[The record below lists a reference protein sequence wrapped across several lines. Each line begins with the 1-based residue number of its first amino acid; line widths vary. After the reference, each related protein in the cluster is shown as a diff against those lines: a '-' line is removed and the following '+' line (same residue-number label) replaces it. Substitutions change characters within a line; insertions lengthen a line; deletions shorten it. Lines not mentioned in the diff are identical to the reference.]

1 MPDPANPGFLPPVV
15 PLFRYRTEC
24 ILESMAT
31 LQGMSG
37 VDLRALVAE
46 AADRLPLWVGK
57 IYQFDAKTLG
67 IRLNGEDRAKY
78 LLLVETGRRIHFTA
92 EFPKPPKNPPSFAML
107 LRKHLEGG
115 KVLDIRQLGI
125 ERTMSIDIGKRDTTY
140 HLIFELFDEGN
151 AILCDEEY
159 TIIKPLWHH
168 RFKNRDVVPGAI
180 YAFEGTDCSTL
191 SPEEFREMLAGS
203 DRDIV
208 RTLAVGCMLGGAY
221 AEEVCLAAGVEK
233 SAAAAE
239 VDAEA
244 VRDAFDCLMA
254 DVGRRR
260 DPVITQSG
268 CWPVVLAGEEVRE
281 RFETFSEALDA
292 FYPKVAGEKE
302 EAAAEKPRLS
312 REEVI
317 RQRQAEAIKGFEKK
331 IRRYERVVE
340 VLYENYTAVTG
351 VITTLDAASRDRS
364 WQEIEQILK
373 SNSDNAAAK
382 MIRAV
387 HPAEAAVELDLAGER
402 VKVYVHE
409 TIEQNIGRYYD
420 QIKKFKKKK
429 AGALAAMERAITV
442 KPRRKQHLVF
452 QKKRWYHRFRWFTT
466 QDGVLVI
473 GGRDASQNEEL
484 VKKYMEGGDLF
495 IHADVH
501 GGSVVIV
508 KGATEHL
515 DEAAQFAAS
524 YSNAWKAGHFSADV
538 YAARPDQVSKT
549 AESGEY
555 VARGAFIVR
564 GERQYFR
571 NVPVGVAIGLQVAP
585 EVAVIGGPPGAVTGR
600 AKVWVTLQ
608 PGQYEPNDI
617 AKKVIRALREKLPED
632 EWKGLKGALN
642 TEAVA
647 AFVPPGGSD
656 IVEP

>member
-1 MPDPANPGFLPPVV
+1 
-15 PLFRYRTEC
+15 
-24 ILESMAT
+24 
-31 LQGMSG
+31 MSG

-67 IRLNGEDRAKY
+67 IRLNGEDKAKY
-78 LLLVETGRRIHFTA
+78 LLLAETGRRIHFTA
-92 EFPKPPKNPPSFAML
+92 EFPKPPKHPPGFAML

-115 KVLDIRQLGI
+115 RVLSIRQLGI
-125 ERTMSIDIGKRDTTY
+125 ERTISIDIGKRDTTY
-140 HLIFELFDEGN
+140 HLIFEVFDEGN
-151 AILCDEEY
+151 AILCDEGY

-168 RFKNRDVVPGAI
+168 RFRDRDVVPGAV
-180 YAFEGTDCSTL
+180 YAFEGTDCL
-191 SPEEFREMLAGS
+191 ALPPGEFQEMLAQS

-221 AEEVCLAAGVEK
+221 AEEICLMAGVDK
-233 SAAAAE
+233 NAAAAD
-239 VDAEA
+239 VDAGV
-244 VRDAFDCLMA
+244 VRDAYSRLLA
-254 DVGRRR
+254 DVEQRR
-260 DPVITQSG
+260 DPVITRSG
-268 CWPVVLAGEEVRE
+268 CWPVVLAGEDVRE

-292 FYPKVAGEKE
+292 FYPRIAD
-302 EAAAEKPRLS
+302 AAEKTAAKKPRLS

-317 RQRQAEAIKGFEKK
+317 RQRQTDAIRGFEKK
-331 IRRYERVVE
+331 IKRYERVVE

-351 VITTLDAASRDRS
+351 IITALDAASRNQS
-364 WQEIEQILK
+364 WQEIEEVLRA
-373 SNSDNAAAK
+373 NRDNAAAK
-382 MIRAV
+382 MIHAV

-402 VKVYVHE
+402 VKIYVHE

-429 AGALAAMERAITV
+429 TGALAAMERMIPA
-442 KPRRKQHLVF
+442 KARRRERLIP
-452 QKKRWYHRFRWFTT
+452 QKKRWYHRFRWFITS
-466 QDGVLVI
+466 DGVLVI

-484 VKKYMEGGDLF
+484 VKRYMEGGDLF

-508 KGATEHL
+508 KGATERLH
-515 DEAAQFAAS
+515 EAAQFAAS

-555 VARGAFIVR
+555 VARGSFVVR

-585 EVAVIGGPPGAVTGR
+585 EVAVIGGPPDAVAGR

-617 AKKVIRALREKLPED
+617 ARKVIRVLRDKLPED
-632 EWKGLKGALN
+632 EGKGFKGILN

>member
-1 MPDPANPGFLPPVV
+1 
-15 PLFRYRTEC
+15 
-24 ILESMAT
+24 MAT

-67 IRLNGEDRAKY
+67 IRLNGEDKAKY
-78 LLLVETGRRIHFTA
+78 QFLIETGRRAHFVA
-92 EFPKPPKNPPSFAML
+92 EFPTPPKNPPSFAML

-115 KVLDIRQLGI
+115 KVLGIRQLGI
-125 ERTMSIDIGKRDTTY
+125 ERTFSIDIGKRETTY
-140 HLIFELFDEGN
+140 HLILELFDEGN
-151 AILCDEEY
+151 AVLCDEGY

-168 RFKNRDVVPGAI
+168 RFKNREVIPGAV
-180 YAFEGTDCSTL
+180 YAFESSDCLALPKDAFSA
-191 SPEEFREMLAGS
+191 MLAGS

-221 AEEVCLAAGVEK
+221 AEEVCRRAGVEK
-233 SAAAAE
+233 SAPAAE
-239 VDAEA
+239 VDPEP
-244 VRDAFDCLMA
+244 VREAFDRLMA
-254 DVGRRR
+254 DVSRRAE
-260 DPVITQSG
+260 PVITGSG

-281 RFETFSEALDA
+281 RFATFSEALDA
-292 FYPKVAGEKE
+292 FYPKVTGEKE
-302 EAAAEKPRLS
+302 EEAATGKPRLS
-312 REEVI
+312 QEEVI
-317 RQRQAEAIKGFEKK
+317 RRRQAEAIKGFEKK
-331 IRRYERVVE
+331 IERNERLVE
-340 VLYENYTAVTG
+340 VLYENYAPVTG
-351 VITTLDAASRDRS
+351 IITTLDEASKTRS
-364 WQEIEQILK
+364 WQEIERILK
-373 SNSDNAAAK
+373 SSGDNPAAK
-382 MIRAV
+382 MVRAV
-387 HPAEAAVELDLAGER
+387 HPAEAAVELDLSGER

-429 AGALAAMERAITV
+429 TGALAAMEKQIAA
-442 KPRRKQHLVF
+442 KPRQKQNLAL

-466 QDGVLVI
+466 SDGVLVI

-495 IHADVH
+495 VHADVH

-508 KGATEHL
+508 KGATEHM
-515 DEAAQFAAS
+515 DEAVRFAAS
-524 YSNAWKAGHFSADV
+524 YSNAWKAGHFTADV

-571 NVPVGVAIGLQVAP
+571 NVALGVAIGLQIAP
-585 EVAVIGGPPGAVTGR
+585 SVAVIGGPPEAVRERTK
-600 AKVWVTLQ
+600 AWVELR

-617 AKKVIRALREKLPED
+617 AKKVVRTLREKLPD
-632 EWKGLKGALN
+632 EEQKAFKNALN

>member
-1 MPDPANPGFLPPVV
+1 
-15 PLFRYRTEC
+15 
-24 ILESMAT
+24 MAT

-37 VDLRALVAE
+37 VDLRALVSE

-78 LLLVETGRRIHFTA
+78 LFLVETGRRAHFTA
-92 EFPKPPKNPPSFAML
+92 GFPKPPKHPPGFAML
-107 LRKHLEGG
+107 LRKHLDGG
-115 KVLDIRQLGI
+115 RVLGIRQLGI

-151 AILCDEEY
+151 AILCDEDY

-168 RFKNRDVVPGAI
+168 RFRDRDVVPGAV
-180 YAFEGTDCSTL
+180 YAFLGTDCL
-191 SPEEFREMLAGS
+191 ALPPEEFFGMLAGS

-221 AEEVCLAAGVEK
+221 AEEVCRMAGVEK
-233 SAAAAE
+233 SATAAD
-239 VDAEA
+239 VDSGAI
-244 VRDAFDCLMA
+244 RDAFGRLMA
-254 DVGRRR
+254 DVELRHS
-260 DPVITQSG
+260 PVITKSG
-268 CWPVVLAGEEVRE
+268 CWPVVLAGDEVRE

-292 FYPKVAGEKE
+292 FYPKVEGEA
-302 EAAAEKPRLS
+302 EAAARKPRLS
-312 REEVI
+312 REETI
-317 RQRQAEAIKGFEKK
+317 RQRQADAIRGFEKK
-331 IRRYERVVE
+331 IKRYERVVE
-340 VLYENYTAVTG
+340 VLYENYPAVAG
-351 VITTLDAASRDRS
+351 VIETLDAASRERS
-364 WQEIEQILK
+364 WQEIEEILK
-373 SNSDNAAAK
+373 TNRDNEAAK

-387 HPAEAAVELDLAGER
+387 HPAEAAVEVDLSGER
-402 VKVYVHE
+402 VKIFVHE

-429 AGALAAMERAITV
+429 TGALAAMERTITV
-442 KPRRKQHLVF
+442 KPRKKEQLVL
-452 QKKRWYHRFRWFTT
+452 QKKRWYHRFRWFMTS
-466 QDGVLVI
+466 DGVLVI

-484 VKKYMEGGDLF
+484 VRKYMEGGDLF

-515 DEAAQFAAS
+515 DEAAAFAAS

-549 AESGEY
+549 PESGEY
-555 VARGAFIVR
+555 VARGSFIVR

-571 NVPVGVAIGLQVAP
+571 NTPVGVAIGLQLTP
-585 EVAVIGGPPGAVTGR
+585 GVAVIGGPPSAIAGR
-600 AKVWVTLQ
+600 AKAWVTLE
-608 PGQYEPNDI
+608 PGQYEPNDT
-617 AKKVIRALREKLPED
+617 ARKVVRALREKLPED
-632 EWKGLKGALN
+632 EWKGLKGVLN

>member
-1 MPDPANPGFLPPVV
+1 
-15 PLFRYRTEC
+15 
-24 ILESMAT
+24 
-31 LQGMSG
+31 MSG

-67 IRLNGEDRAKY
+67 IRLNGEDKAKY
-78 LLLVETGRRIHFTA
+78 LLLAETGRRIHFTA
-92 EFPKPPKNPPSFAML
+92 EFPKPPKHPPGFAML

-115 KVLDIRQLGI
+115 RVLSIRQLGI
-125 ERTMSIDIGKRDTTY
+125 ERTISIDIGKRDTTY
-140 HLIFELFDEGN
+140 HLIFEVFDEGN
-151 AILCDEEY
+151 AILCDEDY

-168 RFKNRDVVPGAI
+168 RFRDRDVVPGAV
-180 YAFEGTDCSTL
+180 YAFEGTDCL
-191 SPEEFREMLAGS
+191 ALPPGEFQEMLAQS

-221 AEEVCLAAGVEK
+221 AEEICLMAGVDK
-233 SAAAAE
+233 NAAATD
-239 VDAEA
+239 VDAGV
-244 VRDAFDCLMA
+244 VRDAYSRLLA
-254 DVGRRR
+254 DVEQRR
-260 DPVITQSG
+260 DPVITRSG
-268 CWPVVLAGEEVRE
+268 CWPVVLAGEDVRE

-292 FYPKVAGEKE
+292 FYPRIAD
-302 EAAAEKPRLS
+302 AAEKTAAKKPRLS

-317 RQRQAEAIKGFEKK
+317 RQRQTDAIRGFEKK
-331 IRRYERVVE
+331 IKRYERVVE

-351 VITTLDAASRDRS
+351 IITALDAASRNQS
-364 WQEIEQILK
+364 WQEIEEVLRA
-373 SNSDNAAAK
+373 NRDNAAAK
-382 MIRAV
+382 MIHAV

-402 VKVYVHE
+402 VKIYVHE

-429 AGALAAMERAITV
+429 TGALAAMERMIPA
-442 KPRRKQHLVF
+442 KARRRERLIP
-452 QKKRWYHRFRWFTT
+452 QKKRWYHRFRWFITS
-466 QDGVLVI
+466 DGVLVI

-484 VKKYMEGGDLF
+484 VKRYMEGGDLF

-508 KGATEHL
+508 KGATERLH
-515 DEAAQFAAS
+515 EAAQFAAS

-555 VARGAFIVR
+555 VARGSFVVR

-585 EVAVIGGPPGAVTGR
+585 EVAVIGGPPDAVAGR

-617 AKKVIRALREKLPED
+617 ARKVIRVLRDKLPED
-632 EWKGLKGALN
+632 EGKGFKGILN

>member
-1 MPDPANPGFLPPVV
+1 
-15 PLFRYRTEC
+15 
-24 ILESMAT
+24 MAT

-67 IRLNGEDRAKY
+67 IRLNGEDRTKY
-78 LLLVETGRRIHFTA
+78 QLLVETGRRAHFTA
-92 EFPKPPKNPPSFAML
+92 EFPAPPKNPPSFAML

-115 KVLDIRQLGI
+115 KVLGIRQLGL
-125 ERTMSIDIGKRDTTY
+125 ERTVSIDVGKRDTTY

-151 AILCDEEY
+151 AVLCDEGY
-159 TIIKPLWHH
+159 VIIKPLWHH
-168 RFKNRDVVPGAI
+168 RFKNREVIPGVV
-180 YAFEGTDCSTL
+180 YAFDGGDCSAL
-191 SPEEFREMLAGS
+191 PPEEFQKMLAQS

-221 AEEVCLAAGVEK
+221 AEEVCRMADIEK
-233 SAAAAE
+233 SAPAAE
-239 VDAEA
+239 VDAAA
-244 VRDAFDCLMA
+244 VQGAFDRLMA

-260 DPVITQSG
+260 EPVITPSG
-268 CWPVVLAGEEVRE
+268 CWPVVLADEEVLQ

-292 FYPKVAGEKE
+292 FYPKTVGEKK

-312 REEVI
+312 QEEVI
-317 RQRQAEAIKGFEKK
+317 RRRQAEAIKGFEKK
-331 IRRYERVVE
+331 IQRYERIVE
-340 VLYENYTAVTG
+340 VLYENYAPVTG
-351 VITTLDAASRDRS
+351 IITTLDEASKDRS
-364 WQEIEQILK
+364 WQEIERVLK
-373 SNSDNAAAK
+373 SNGDNPAAK

-387 HPAEAAVELDLAGER
+387 HPAEAAVELDLGGER

-409 TIEQNIGRYYD
+409 TIEQNLGRYYD
-420 QIKKFKKKK
+420 LIKKFKKKK
-429 AGALAAMERAITV
+429 TGALSAMERVIPE
-442 KPRRKQHLVF
+442 KPRRKQHLVL
-452 QKKRWYHRFRWFTT
+452 QKKRWYHRFRWFATS
-466 QDGVLVI
+466 DGVLVI

-515 DEAAQFAAS
+515 DEAAEFAAS
-524 YSNAWKAGHFSADV
+524 YSNAWKAGHFTADV

-571 NVPVGVAIGLQVAP
+571 NVPLGVAIGLQTAP
-585 EVAVIGGPPGAVTGR
+585 EVAVIGGPPGAVTER
-600 AKVWVTLQ
+600 AKVWVRLQ
-608 PGQYEPNDI
+608 PGQYEPNDT
-617 AKKVIRALREKLPED
+617 AKKVVRALREKLSED
-632 EWKGLKGALN
+632 EWKGLKNALN

-647 AFVPPGGSD
+647 AFVPPGGSE

>member
-1 MPDPANPGFLPPVV
+1 
-15 PLFRYRTEC
+15 
-24 ILESMAT
+24 MAT

-37 VDLRALVAE
+37 VDLRALVSE

-67 IRLNGEDRAKY
+67 IRLNGEDRTKY

-92 EFPKPPKNPPSFAML
+92 EFPKPPKHPPGFAML
-107 LRKHLEGG
+107 LRKYLNGG
-115 KVLDIRQLGI
+115 KVLSIRQLGI

-151 AILCDEEY
+151 AILCDEDY

-168 RFKNRDVVPGAI
+168 RFRDRDVVPGAV
-180 YAFEGTDCSTL
+180 YAFEGTDCL
-191 SPEEFREMLAGS
+191 ALPPEEFREMLAGS

-221 AEEVCLAAGVEK
+221 AEEICLMAGVDK
-233 SAAAAE
+233 NAAAAE
-239 VDAEA
+239 VDAGA
-244 VRDAFDCLMA
+244 VREAYDRLLT
-254 DVGRRR
+254 DVEMRRH
-260 DPVITQSG
+260 PVITQSG
-268 CWPVVLAGEEVRE
+268 CWPVILAGEEVLQ

-292 FYPKVAGEKE
+292 FYPKAAGEKE
-302 EAAAEKPRLS
+302 EATAGKPHLS
-312 REEVI
+312 REETI
-317 RQRQAEAIKGFEKK
+317 RRRQAEAIRGFEKK
-331 IRRYERVVE
+331 IQRYERIVE
-340 VLYENYTAVTG
+340 ILYENYTAVAE
-351 VITTLDAASRDRS
+351 IIATLNEASKDRS
-364 WQEIEQILK
+364 WQEIERILK
-373 SNSDNAAAK
+373 TNNDNVAAK
-382 MIRAV
+382 MICAV

-429 AGALAAMERAITV
+429 TGALAAMERTIPV
-442 KPRRKQHLVF
+442 KPRRKEHLVL

-466 QDGVLVI
+466 SDGVLVI

-495 IHADVH
+495 LHADVH
-501 GGSVVIV
+501 GGSAVIV

-524 YSNAWKAGHFSADV
+524 YSNAWKAGHFAADV

-571 NVPVGVAIGLQVAP
+571 NVPLGVAIGLQVAP
-585 EVAVIGGPPGAVTGR
+585 EVAVIGGPPRAIAGR
-600 AKVWVTLQ
+600 AKAWVTLQ
-608 PGQYEPNDI
+608 PGKYEPNDI
-617 AKKVIRALREKLPED
+617 ARRVIRALREKLPED
-632 EWKGLKGALN
+632 AWKGLKNVLN

-656 IVEP
+656 IAEP

>member
-1 MPDPANPGFLPPVV
+1 M
-15 PLFRYRTEC
+15 YS
-24 ILESMAT
+24 ESMAT

-78 LLLVETGRRIHFTA
+78 LLLVETGRRAHFTA
-92 EFPKPPKNPPSFAML
+92 EFPVPPKNPPSFAML

-115 KVLDIRQLGI
+115 KVLGIRQLGL
-125 ERTMSIDIGKRDTTY
+125 ERTISLDIGKRDTTY

-151 AILCDEEY
+151 AVLCGEDY

-168 RFKNRDVVPGAI
+168 RFKTREVVPGAV
-180 YAFEGTDCSTL
+180 YAFEGSDCL
-191 SPEEFREMLAGS
+191 SQSSEAFRAMLVES

-244 VRDAFDCLMA
+244 VRGAFERLMA
-254 DVGRRR
+254 DVGGRRE
-260 DPVITQSG
+260 PVITASG

-281 RFETFSEALDA
+281 RFSTFSEALDA
-292 FYPKVAGEKE
+292 FYPKTASGKE

-312 REEVI
+312 QAEVI
-317 RQRQAEAIKGFEKK
+317 RRRQAEAIKGFEKK
-331 IRRYERVVE
+331 IERNQRIVE
-340 VLYENYTAVTG
+340 VIYENYTAVAG
-351 VITTLDAASRDRS
+351 IIATLDDASKSRS

-373 SNSDNAAAK
+373 ANGDNPAAK
-382 MIRAV
+382 TVRAI
-387 HPAEAAVELDLAGER
+387 HPSEAAVDLDLSGER
-402 VKVYVHE
+402 VKTFVHE
-409 TIEQNIGRYYD
+409 TIEQNLGRYYD

-429 AGALAAMERAITV
+429 AGALAAMERTV
-442 KPRRKQHLVF
+442 PEKARTKKNLVLR
-452 QKKRWYHRFRWFTT
+452 KKRWYHRFRWFTT
-466 QDGVLVI
+466 SDGILVI

-495 IHADVH
+495 VHADVH

-508 KGATEHL
+508 KGTTEHL
-515 DEAAQFAAS
+515 DEAVQFAAS
-524 YSNAWKAGHFSADV
+524 YSNAWKAGHFTADV

-571 NVPVGVAIGLQVAP
+571 NVSLGAAIGLAMAP

-600 AKVWVTLQ
+600 AKVWVELR
-608 PGQYEPNDI
+608 PGQFEPNDT
-617 AKKVIRALREKLPED
+617 AKKVVRALREKLSED
-632 EWKGLKGALN
+632 EWKGLKNALN

>member
-1 MPDPANPGFLPPVV
+1 
-15 PLFRYRTEC
+15 
-24 ILESMAT
+24 MAT

-78 LLLVETGRRIHFTA
+78 LFLVETGRRAHFIA
-92 EFPKPPKNPPSFAML
+92 EFPEPPKHPPGFAML
-107 LRKHLEGG
+107 LRKHLDGG
-115 KVLDIRQLGI
+115 RVLGIRQLGI

-140 HLIFELFDEGN
+140 HLIFEVFDEGN
-151 AILCDEEY
+151 AILCNEDY

-168 RFKNRDVVPGAI
+168 RFKDRDVVPGAV
-180 YAFEGTDCSTL
+180 YTFSGTDCSAL
-191 SPEEFREMLAGS
+191 SPDEFRGLLADS

-221 AEEVCLAAGVEK
+221 AEEVCRMAGVDK
-233 SAAAAE
+233 SAAAAD

-244 VRDAFDCLMA
+244 VRDAFDRLMA
-254 DVGRRR
+254 DVGQRR
-260 DPVITQSG
+260 DPVITSSG
-268 CWPVVLAGEEVRE
+268 CWPVVLAGDEVRE

-292 FYPKVAGEKE
+292 FYPKVEGEKKE
-302 EAAAEKPRLS
+302 GSGTKPRLS

-317 RQRQAEAIKGFEKK
+317 RQRQADAIRGFEKK
-331 IRRYERVVE
+331 IKRYERVVE
-340 VLYENYTAVTG
+340 VLYENYPAVTG
-351 VITTLDAASRDRS
+351 VIEALDAASRIRS
-364 WQEIEQILK
+364 WQEIEEILK
-373 SNSDNAAAK
+373 ANRDNAAAR
-382 MIRAV
+382 MVRAV
-387 HPAEAAVELDLAGER
+387 HPAEAAVEVDLSGER
-402 VKVYVHE
+402 VKVFVHE

-429 AGALAAMERAITV
+429 TGAHAAMERMITP
-442 KPRRKQHLVF
+442 KPRQKERLVL
-452 QKKRWYHRFRWFTT
+452 QKKRWYHRFRWFMTS
-466 QDGVLVI
+466 DGVLVI

-515 DEAAQFAAS
+515 DEAAAFAAS

-555 VARGAFIVR
+555 VARGSFIVR

-571 NVPVGVAIGLQVAP
+571 NTPVGVAIGLQVAP
-585 EVAVIGGPPGAVTGR
+585 VVAVIGGPPSAVTGR
-600 AKVWVTLQ
+600 AKAWVTLQ
-608 PGQYEPNDI
+608 PGQYEPNDT
-617 AKKVIRALREKLPED
+617 ARKVIRALREKLPED

>member
-1 MPDPANPGFLPPVV
+1 
-15 PLFRYRTEC
+15 
-24 ILESMAT
+24 
-31 LQGMSG
+31 
-37 VDLRALVAE
+37 
-46 AADRLPLWVGK
+46 
-57 IYQFDAKTLG
+57 
-67 IRLNGEDRAKY
+67 
-78 LLLVETGRRIHFTA
+78 
-92 EFPKPPKNPPSFAML
+92 ML

-115 KVLDIRQLGI
+115 RVLSIRQLGI
-125 ERTMSIDIGKRDTTY
+125 ERTMRIDIGKRDTTY
-140 HLIFELFDEGN
+140 HLNFEVFDEGN
-151 AILCDEEY
+151 AILCDEAY

-168 RFKNRDVVPGAI
+168 RFRDRDVVPGAV
-180 YAFEGTDCSTL
+180 YAFEGTDCQAL
-191 SPEEFREMLAGS
+191 PPGEFQGMLAQS

-221 AEEVCLAAGVEK
+221 AEEICLMAGVDK
-233 SAAAAE
+233 NAAATD
-239 VDAEA
+239 VDAGV
-244 VRDAFDCLMA
+244 VRDAYSRLLA
-254 DVGRRR
+254 DVERRR
-260 DPVITQSG
+260 DPVSTRSG
-268 CWPVVLAGEEVRE
+268 CWPVVLAGEDVRE

-292 FYPKVAGEKE
+292 FYPRIAD
-302 EAAAEKPRLS
+302 AAAETAAKKPRLS

-317 RQRQAEAIKGFEKK
+317 RQRQADAIRGFEKK
-331 IRRYERVVE
+331 IKRYERVVE

-351 VITTLDAASRDRS
+351 IITALDAASRNQS
-364 WQEIEQILK
+364 WQEIEEVLRA
-373 SNSDNAAAK
+373 NRDNAAAK
-382 MIRAV
+382 MIHAV

-402 VKVYVHE
+402 VKIYVHE

-429 AGALAAMERAITV
+429 SGALAARERTIPA
-442 KPRRKQHLVF
+442 KARRRERLIP
-452 QKKRWYHRFRWFTT
+452 QKKRWYHRFRWFITA
-466 QDGVLVI
+466 DGVLVI

-484 VKKYMEGGDLF
+484 VKRYMEGGDLF

-508 KGATEHL
+508 KGATERLH
-515 DEAAQFAAS
+515 EAAQFAAS

-549 AESGEY
+549 AESGEF
-555 VARGAFIVR
+555 VARGSFVVR

-585 EVAVIGGPPGAVTGR
+585 EVAVIGGPPDAVTGR

-617 AKKVIRALREKLPED
+617 ARKVIRVLRDKLPED
-632 EWKGLKGALN
+632 EGKGFKGILN

>member
-1 MPDPANPGFLPPVV
+1 
-15 PLFRYRTEC
+15 
-24 ILESMAT
+24 MAT

-46 AADRLPLWVGK
+46 ATERLPLWVGK

-78 LLLVETGRRIHFTA
+78 QLLAETGRRTHFTA
-92 EFPKPPKNPPSFAML
+92 EFPPPPKNPPSFAML

-115 KVLDIRQLGI
+115 KVLGIRQLGL
-125 ERTMSIDIGKRDTTY
+125 ERTISIDVGKRDTTY

-151 AILCDEEY
+151 AVLCDEGY

-168 RFKNRDVVPGAI
+168 RFKNREVVPGAV
-180 YAFEGTDCSTL
+180 YAFEGSDCSAL
-191 SPEEFREMLAGS
+191 PPEEFQKMLAGS

-221 AEEVCLAAGVEK
+221 AEEVCRTAGVDK
-233 SAAAAE
+233 SAHATE
-239 VDAEA
+239 VDAET
-244 VRDAFDCLMA
+244 VRAALDRLMA
-254 DVGRRR
+254 DVERRR
-260 DPVITQSG
+260 EPVITASG

-281 RFETFSEALDA
+281 RFATFSEALDA
-292 FYPKVAGEKE
+292 FYPKTAVERE
-302 EAAAEKPRLS
+302 EVAAEKPRLS
-312 REEVI
+312 QEEVI
-317 RQRQAEAIKGFEKK
+317 RRRQAEAIKGFEKK
-331 IRRYERVVE
+331 IERYERVVAA
-340 VLYENYTAVTG
+340 LYENYMPVTEI
-351 VITTLDAASRDRS
+351 ITTLDTVSKNRS
-364 WQEIEQILK
+364 WQEIEQVLK
-373 SNSDNAAAK
+373 SHRESPAAK
-382 MIRAV
+382 TVRAV
-387 HPAEAAVELDLAGER
+387 HPAEAAVELDLSGER

-429 AGALAAMERAITV
+429 TGALAAMERTV
-442 KPRRKQHLVF
+442 PEKPGRKQNLAL
-452 QKKRWYHRFRWFTT
+452 QKKRWYHRFRWFATT
-466 QDGVLVI
+466 DGVLVL

-495 IHADVH
+495 VHADVH

-508 KGATEHL
+508 KGRTENL

-524 YSNAWKAGHFSADV
+524 YSNAWKAGHFTADV

-571 NVPVGVAIGLQVAP
+571 NVPLGVAIGLQTAP
-585 EVAVIGGPPGAVTGR
+585 AVAVIGGPPGAVRGR
-600 AKVWVTLQ
+600 AKVWVELR
-608 PGQYEPNDI
+608 PGQFEPNDT
-617 AKKVIRALREKLPED
+617 AKKVVRTLRERLPED
-632 EWKGLKGALN
+632 EWKGFKTALN

-656 IVEP
+656 IVES

>member
-1 MPDPANPGFLPPVV
+1 MPAV
-15 PLFRYRTEC
+15 PFFRYRAEC

-46 AADRLPLWVGK
+46 AADRLPLWIGK

-78 LLLVETGRRIHFTA
+78 LLLVEMGRRAHFTA
-92 EFPKPPKNPPSFAML
+92 EFPTPPKNPPNYAML
-107 LRKHLEGG
+107 LRKHLDGG
-115 KVLDIRQLGI
+115 KVLSIRQLGL

-151 AILCDEEY
+151 TILCNEEY

-168 RFKNRDVVPGAI
+168 RFKTREVIPGVVYP
-180 YAFEGTDCSTL
+180 FEGTDCSAL
-191 SPEEFREMLAGS
+191 PPVEFQKMLAESG
-203 DRDIV
+203 RDIV

-221 AEEVCLAAGVEK
+221 AEEVCRMAGVDK
-233 SAAAAE
+233 GAAATE

-244 VRDAFDCLMA
+244 IRAAFERLMA

-260 DPVITQSG
+260 EPVTTPSG

-281 RFETFSEALDA
+281 RFATFSEALDA
-292 FYPKVAGEKE
+292 FYPKVTGQKE
-302 EAAAEKPRLS
+302 ETAAEKPRLS
-312 REEVI
+312 QAEVI
-317 RQRQAEAIKGFEKK
+317 RRRQAEAIKGFEKK
-331 IRRYERVVE
+331 IERYERVVE
-340 VLYENYTAVTG
+340 VLYENYTPVAG
-351 VITTLDAASRDRS
+351 ILTTLDEASKSRS

-373 SNSDNAAAK
+373 SNGENPTAK
-382 MIRAV
+382 MVRAV
-387 HPAEAAVELDLAGER
+387 HPAEAAVELGLEEER

-409 TIEQNIGRYYD
+409 TMEQNLGRYYD
-420 QIKKFKKKK
+420 LIKKFKKKK
-429 AGALAAMERAITV
+429 TGALAAMERMV
-442 KPRRKQHLVF
+442 PEKPRHKQNLALL
-452 QKKRWYHRFRWFTT
+452 KKRWYHRFRWFTT
-466 QDGVLVI
+466 TDGTLVI

-495 IHADVH
+495 VHADVH

-515 DEAAQFAAS
+515 DEAVQFAAS
-524 YSNAWKAGHFSADV
+524 YSNAWKAGHFTADV

-549 AESGEY
+549 PESGEY

-564 GERQYFR
+564 GERQYFK
-571 NVPVGVAIGLQVAP
+571 NVPLGVAIGLAMAP

-600 AKVWVTLQ
+600 AKVWLELR
-608 PGQYEPNDI
+608 PGQFEPNDT
-617 AKKVIRALREKLPED
+617 AKKVVRGLRDKLSED
-632 EWKGLKGALN
+632 EWKGLKNALN
-642 TEAVA
+642 TETVA

>member
-1 MPDPANPGFLPPVV
+1 
-15 PLFRYRTEC
+15 
-24 ILESMAT
+24 MAT

-78 LLLVETGRRIHFTA
+78 LFLVETGRRAHFIA
-92 EFPKPPKNPPSFAML
+92 EFPEPPKHPPGFAML
-107 LRKHLEGG
+107 LRKHLDGG
-115 KVLDIRQLGI
+115 RVLGIRQLGI

-140 HLIFELFDEGN
+140 HLIFEVFDEGN
-151 AILCDEEY
+151 AILCNEDY

-168 RFKNRDVVPGAI
+168 RFKDRDVVPGAV
-180 YAFEGTDCSTL
+180 YAFSGTDCSAL
-191 SPEEFREMLAGS
+191 SPDEFRGLLAGS

-221 AEEVCLAAGVEK
+221 AEEVCRMAGVDK
-233 SAAAAE
+233 SAAAAD

-244 VRDAFDCLMA
+244 VRDAFDRLMA
-254 DVGRRR
+254 DVGQRR
-260 DPVITQSG
+260 DPVITSSG
-268 CWPVVLAGEEVRE
+268 CWPVVLAGDEVRE

-292 FYPKVAGEKE
+292 FYPKVEGEKKE
-302 EAAAEKPRLS
+302 GSGTKPRLS

-317 RQRQAEAIKGFEKK
+317 RQRQADAIRGFEKK
-331 IRRYERVVE
+331 IKRYERVVE
-340 VLYENYTAVTG
+340 VLYENYPAVTG
-351 VITTLDAASRDRS
+351 VIEALDAASRIRS
-364 WQEIEQILK
+364 WQEIEEILK
-373 SNSDNAAAK
+373 ANRDNAAAR
-382 MIRAV
+382 MVRAV
-387 HPAEAAVELDLAGER
+387 HPAEAAVEVDLSGER
-402 VKVYVHE
+402 VKVFVHE

-429 AGALAAMERAITV
+429 TGAHAAMERMITP
-442 KPRRKQHLVF
+442 KPRQKERLVL
-452 QKKRWYHRFRWFTT
+452 QKKRWYHRFRWFMTS
-466 QDGVLVI
+466 DGVLVI

-515 DEAAQFAAS
+515 DEAAAFAAS

-555 VARGAFIVR
+555 VARGSFIVR

-571 NVPVGVAIGLQVAP
+571 NTPVGVAIGLQVAP
-585 EVAVIGGPPGAVTGR
+585 VVAVIGGPPSAVTGR
-600 AKVWVTLQ
+600 AKAWVTLQ
-608 PGQYEPNDI
+608 PGQYEPNDT
-617 AKKVIRALREKLPED
+617 ARKVIRALREKLPED

>member
-1 MPDPANPGFLPPVV
+1 
-15 PLFRYRTEC
+15 
-24 ILESMAT
+24 MAT

-78 LLLVETGRRIHFTA
+78 LFLIETGRRAHFTA
-92 EFPKPPKNPPSFAML
+92 EFPVPPKNPPSFAML

-115 KVLDIRQLGI
+115 KVLGIRQLGL
-125 ERTMSIDIGKRDTTY
+125 ERTMSLDIGKRDTTY

-151 AILCDEEY
+151 AVLCDEGY

-168 RFKNRDVVPGAI
+168 RFKTREVVPGAV
-180 YAFEGTDCSTL
+180 YAFEGSDCSSL
-191 SPEEFREMLAGS
+191 SPEAFGSMLAES

-221 AEEVCLAAGVEK
+221 AEEVCRIVGVEK

-244 VRDAFDCLMA
+244 VREALERLMA
-254 DVGRRR
+254 DVGQRRE
-260 DPVITQSG
+260 PVITASG
-268 CWPVVLAGEEVRE
+268 CWPVVLAGDEVRE
-281 RFETFSEALDA
+281 RFATFSEALDA
-292 FYPKVAGEKE
+292 FYPKTVGGKE
-302 EAAAEKPRLS
+302 EAATGKPRLS
-312 REEVI
+312 QAEVI
-317 RQRQAEAIKGFEKK
+317 RRRQAEAIKGFEKK
-331 IRRYERVVE
+331 IERNQRIVE
-340 VLYENYTAVTG
+340 VIYENYTAVAG
-351 VITTLDAASRDRS
+351 IIATLDEASKNRS
-364 WQEIEQILK
+364 WQEIEKILK
-373 SNSDNAAAK
+373 ENGDNPAAK
-382 MIRAV
+382 MVRAI
-387 HPAEAAVELDLAGER
+387 HPADAAVDVDLSGER
-402 VKVYVHE
+402 VKIYVHE
-409 TIEQNIGRYYD
+409 TIEQNLGRYYD

-429 AGALAAMERAITV
+429 TGALAAMERTV
-442 KPRRKQHLVF
+442 PEKPRTKRNLPL

-466 QDGVLVI
+466 SDGTLVI

-495 IHADVH
+495 VHADVH

-508 KGATEHL
+508 KGTTEHM
-515 DEAAQFAAS
+515 DEAVRFAAS
-524 YSNAWKAGHFSADV
+524 YSNAWKAGHFTADV

-571 NVPVGVAIGLQVAP
+571 NAPLGVAIGLQMVP

-600 AKVWVTLQ
+600 TKVWVELR
-608 PGQYEPNDI
+608 PGQFEPNDT
-617 AKKVIRALREKLPED
+617 ARKVVRALREKLSED
-632 EWKGLKGALN
+632 EWKGLKNALN

-656 IVEP
+656 IVES

>member
-1 MPDPANPGFLPPVV
+1 
-15 PLFRYRTEC
+15 
-24 ILESMAT
+24 MAT

-78 LLLVETGRRIHFTA
+78 LLLVETGRRAHFTT
-92 EFPKPPKNPPSFAML
+92 EFPVPPKNPPSFAML
-107 LRKHLEGG
+107 LRKHLDGG
-115 KVLDIRQLGI
+115 KVLGIRQPGI
-125 ERTMSIDIGKRDTTY
+125 ERTLCIDVGKRDTTY

-151 AILCDEEY
+151 AVLCDEGY

-168 RFKNRDVVPGAI
+168 RFKTREVVPGAI
-180 YAFEGTDCSTL
+180 YAFDGTDCSAL
-191 SPEEFREMLAGS
+191 SSVEFQKMLAGS

-221 AEEVCLAAGVEK
+221 AEEVCRIAGVEK

-239 VDAEA
+239 VDAAA
-244 VRDAFDCLMA
+244 VRDAFDRLMT
-254 DVGRRR
+254 DVARCRE
-260 DPVITQSG
+260 PVITPSG

-281 RFETFSEALDA
+281 RFATFSEALDA
-292 FYPKVAGEKE
+292 FYPKVTGEKE

-312 REEVI
+312 QEEVI
-317 RQRQAEAIKGFEKK
+317 RRRQAEAIKGFDKK
-331 IRRYERVVE
+331 IERYERVVE
-340 VLYENYTAVTG
+340 VLYENYAPVTG
-351 VITTLDAASRDRS
+351 IITTLDEASKSRS

-373 SNSDNAAAK
+373 SNGGNAAAK
-382 MIRAV
+382 MVRAV
-387 HPAEAAVELDLAGER
+387 HPAEAAVELDLGEER
-402 VKVYVHE
+402 VKVFVHE

-420 QIKKFKKKK
+420 LIKKFKKKK
-429 AGALAAMERAITV
+429 TGARSAMERMIPE
-442 KPRRKQHLVF
+442 KPRRRQNLAL

-466 QDGVLVI
+466 TDGVLVI

-495 IHADVH
+495 VHADVH

-508 KGATEHL
+508 KGTTEHL
-515 DEAAQFAAS
+515 DEAVQFAAS
-524 YSNAWKAGHFSADV
+524 YSNAWKAGHFTADV

-549 AESGEY
+549 PESGEY

-571 NVPVGVAIGLQVAP
+571 NVPLGVVIGLQMAP

-600 AKVWVTLQ
+600 TKARVELR
-608 PGQYEPNDI
+608 PGQYEPNDT
-617 AKKVIRALREKLPED
+617 AKKVVRALREKLSED
-632 EWKGLKGALN
+632 EWKGLKNALN

>member
-1 MPDPANPGFLPPVV
+1 
-15 PLFRYRTEC
+15 
-24 ILESMAT
+24 MAT

-67 IRLNGEDRAKY
+67 IRLNGEDKAKY
-78 LLLVETGRRIHFTA
+78 LLLAETGRRIHFTA
-92 EFPKPPKNPPSFAML
+92 EFPKPPKHPPGFAML

-115 KVLDIRQLGI
+115 RVLSIRQLGI

-140 HLIFELFDEGN
+140 HLIFEVFDEGN
-151 AILCDEEY
+151 AILCDEGY

-168 RFKNRDVVPGAI
+168 RFRDRDVVPGAV
-180 YAFEGTDCSTL
+180 YAFEGTDCL
-191 SPEEFREMLAGS
+191 ALPPGEFQEMLAQS

-221 AEEVCLAAGVEK
+221 AEEICLMAGVDK
-233 SAAAAE
+233 NAAAAD
-239 VDAEA
+239 VDAGV
-244 VRDAFDCLMA
+244 VRDAYSRLLA
-254 DVGRRR
+254 DVEQRR
-260 DPVITQSG
+260 DPVITRSG
-268 CWPVVLAGEEVRE
+268 CWPVVLAGEDVRE

-292 FYPKVAGEKE
+292 FYPRIAD
-302 EAAAEKPRLS
+302 AAEKTAAKKPRLS

-317 RQRQAEAIKGFEKK
+317 RQRQTDAIRGFEKK
-331 IRRYERVVE
+331 IKRYERVVE

-351 VITTLDAASRDRS
+351 IITALDAASRNQS
-364 WQEIEQILK
+364 WQEIEEVLRA
-373 SNSDNAAAK
+373 NRDNAAAK
-382 MIRAV
+382 MIHAV

-402 VKVYVHE
+402 VKIYVHE

-429 AGALAAMERAITV
+429 TGALAAMERMIPA
-442 KPRRKQHLVF
+442 KARRRERLIP
-452 QKKRWYHRFRWFTT
+452 QKKRWYHRFRWFITS
-466 QDGVLVI
+466 DGVLVI

-484 VKKYMEGGDLF
+484 VKRYMEGGDLF

-508 KGATEHL
+508 KGATERLH
-515 DEAAQFAAS
+515 EAAQFAAS

-555 VARGAFIVR
+555 VARGSFVVR

-585 EVAVIGGPPGAVTGR
+585 EVAVIGGPPDAVTGR

-617 AKKVIRALREKLPED
+617 ARKVIRVLRDKLPED
-632 EWKGLKGALN
+632 EGKGFKGILN

>member
-1 MPDPANPGFLPPVV
+1 
-15 PLFRYRTEC
+15 
-24 ILESMAT
+24 
-31 LQGMSG
+31 MSG

-67 IRLNGEDRAKY
+67 IRLNGEDKAKY
-78 LLLVETGRRIHFTA
+78 LLLAETGRRIHFTA
-92 EFPKPPKNPPSFAML
+92 EFPKPPKHPPGFAML

-115 KVLDIRQLGI
+115 RVLSIRQLGI
-125 ERTMSIDIGKRDTTY
+125 ERTISIDIGKRDTTY
-140 HLIFELFDEGN
+140 HLIFEVFDEGN
-151 AILCDEEY
+151 AILCDEGY

-168 RFKNRDVVPGAI
+168 RFRDRDVVPGAV
-180 YAFEGTDCSTL
+180 YAFEGTDCL
-191 SPEEFREMLAGS
+191 ALPPGEFQEMLAQS

-221 AEEVCLAAGVEK
+221 AEEICLMAGVDK
-233 SAAAAE
+233 NAAATD
-239 VDAEA
+239 VDAGV
-244 VRDAFDCLMA
+244 VRDAYSRLLA
-254 DVGRRR
+254 DVERRR
-260 DPVITQSG
+260 DPVITRSG
-268 CWPVVLAGEEVRE
+268 CWPVVLAGEDVRE

-292 FYPKVAGEKE
+292 FYPRIAD
-302 EAAAEKPRLS
+302 AAEETAAKKPRLS

-317 RQRQAEAIKGFEKK
+317 RQRQADAIRGFEKK
-331 IRRYERVVE
+331 IKRYERVVG

-351 VITTLDAASRDRS
+351 IITALDAASRNQS
-364 WQEIEQILK
+364 WQEIEEVLRA
-373 SNSDNAAAK
+373 NRDNAAAK
-382 MIRAV
+382 MIHAV

-402 VKVYVHE
+402 VKIYVHE

-429 AGALAAMERAITV
+429 TGALAAMERMIPA
-442 KPRRKQHLVF
+442 KARRRERLIP
-452 QKKRWYHRFRWFTT
+452 QKKRWYHRFRWFITS
-466 QDGVLVI
+466 DGVLVI

-484 VKKYMEGGDLF
+484 VKRYMEGGDLF

-508 KGATEHL
+508 KGATERLH
-515 DEAAQFAAS
+515 EAAQFAAS

-538 YAARPDQVSKT
+538 YAASPDQVSKT

-555 VARGAFIVR
+555 VARGSFVVR

-585 EVAVIGGPPGAVTGR
+585 EVAVIGGPPDAVAGR

-617 AKKVIRALREKLPED
+617 ARKVIRVLRDKLPED
-632 EWKGLKGALN
+632 EGKGFKGILN